1 MPKKNGSGEFI
12 VIDGKDGEMVNKEK
26 MIDGLKASSQ
36 KEKGEKMARNKEC
49 NDVIKGEWVQMRNNE
64 TMCLLYTTDNCPI
77 WSLFVENKLFHKKK
91 ALNEFFCNFLLK
103 IIIVF

>member
-1 MPKKNGSGEFI
+1 
-12 VIDGKDGEMVNKEK
+12 
-26 MIDGLKASSQ
+26 
-36 KEKGEKMARNKEC
+36 
-49 NDVIKGEWVQMRNNE
+49 MRNNE